1 MTKTRS
7 REVVI
12 REAEFAQLLGQAAQ
26 PLASSAELILRSPE
40 LLSSAGTVHHLEQV
54 ARALETFVDD
64 YGARQNKEFV
74 TFGEIVASIRG
85 LSAVKATALHLQSRL
100 LRYSLIT
107 DPQPL
112 QLALSE
118 GSCRLDRSIREL
130 LRGFQ
135 EEAKRHRFAPAPMI
149 DLPNKEPSQRRRL
162 PRNLDERDI
171 ACEEQRIAEL
181 AAMFLRVLERSR
193 TLKLASPKAS
203 DELVAFVVDRATEK
217 HCRWYESSVHSIQS
231 SYDTFILGTAVE
243 RDHPWL
249 SNFRGQISVALH
261 LLEMATGLIHFYERH
276 EIEAR
281 AQLAGEHIASM
292 VEAQEVLELAVNLCL
307 HYAYNFVEDTSDLA
321 DRILKTFVR
330 QTEARLELP
339 SGVSLHAR
347 PLALIVK
354 VARHYGTPLALG
366 LNGEFCSVSS
376 LMSLL
381 LLAGRHPAP
390 SGVSIRGD
398 ARAVRDVEA
407 LFRAGLGEAGR
418 QLPEELGYLQ
428 TKS

>member
-26 PLASSAELILRSPE
+26 PLASTAGLILKSPE
-40 LLSSAGTVHHLEQV
+40 LLSSAGVVHHLEQE

-64 YGARQNKEFV
+64 FGARQNKEFV
-74 TFGEIVASIRG
+74 TFGEVVASIRG
-85 LSAVKATALHLQSRL
+85 LSGVKATALHLQSRL

-112 QLALSE
+112 QTALFD
-118 GSCRLDRSIREL
+118 GTARLDRSISEL
-130 LRGFQ
+130 LSGLLA
-135 EEAKRHRFAPAPMI
+135 ESSRHRFAPAPQA
-149 DLPNKEPSQRRRL
+149 DLPNQELSQRRRL

-193 TLKLASPKAS
+193 TLKLASPKAP
-203 DELVAFVVDRATEK
+203 DELIAFVVDRATEK

-231 SYDTFILGTAVE
+231 SYDTFILSTAVE

-249 SNFRGQISVALH
+249 ASFRGQISVALH

-276 EIEAR
+276 ETEAR
-281 AQLAGEHIASM
+281 AQLAGEHISSM
-292 VEAQEVLELAVNLCL
+292 VDAQEILELAVNLCL
-307 HYAYNFVEDTSDLA
+307 HYAYVFVEDTSGIA

-330 QTEARLELP
+330 QTELRLELV

-366 LNGEFCSVSS
+366 LNGEFCSVNS

-381 LLAGRHPAP
+381 LLAGRHPSP
-390 SGVSIRGD
+390 REVSIRGD
-398 ARAVRDVEA
+398 ARAVRDVDV
-407 LFRAGLGEAGR
+407 LFRAGLGEGGR
-418 QLPEELGYLQ
+418 QLPLELSYLQ
-428 TKS
+428 SKG